1 MEVWTLAQIV
11 DPEFK
16 RQLSMDVEH
25 IQGKVELQLADG
37 SIRVSKRQAFLNL
50 FWWRI
55 LTTFNI
61 PIRKDHFIK
70 AGICTPDQLNSEC
83 ITRYVLLRIFC
94 YSRIYC
100 VIRHNRYGSYN

>member
-50 FWWRI
+50 FWWR
-55 LTTFNI
+55 
-61 PIRKDHFIK
+61 
-70 AGICTPDQLNSEC
+70 
-83 ITRYVLLRIFC
+83 
-94 YSRIYC
+94 
-100 VIRHNRYGSYN
+100 GSL